1 MYSEDAYLAVLS
13 IAGVKDLRV
22 RGVDFLDV
30 PDSYYVLLRKRL
42 SEVKVDIEEDLD
54 ELERQR
60 ILLDYDERGYLLQIF
75 TKPMQDRPTLFLE
88 IIQRHNHNG
97 FGAGNFR
104 TLFLAV
110 EMEQEKRGNL

>member
-1 MYSEDAYLAVLS
+1 ML
-13 IAGVKDLRV
+13 
-22 RGVDFLDV
+22 
-30 PDSYYVLLRKRL
+30 
-42 SEVKVDIEEDLD
+42 EDLD
-54 ELERQR
+54 EIEKEK
-60 ILLDYDERGYLLQIF
+60 ILLDYDEKGYLLQIF

-88 IIQRHNHNG
+88 IIQRHGHNG